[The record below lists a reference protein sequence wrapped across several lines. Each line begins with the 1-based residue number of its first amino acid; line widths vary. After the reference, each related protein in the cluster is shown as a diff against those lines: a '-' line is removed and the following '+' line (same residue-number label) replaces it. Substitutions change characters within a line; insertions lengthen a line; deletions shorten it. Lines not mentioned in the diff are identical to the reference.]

1 MGFLVVIP
9 LISLA
14 IFAASRAGIG
24 EHHLGAIAVLRLV
37 MLFAG
42 LPALATA
49 GGVGRLAAE
58 ASLEGGRRRAMW
70 VAGRAMAV
78 GGVGLVII
86 GAIPCEVTPLE
97 WPGWVVLAV
106 IGLGVG
112 AAAGTVIGLA
122 CGGPVPSLTELGVWP
137 QDGGTLGRAVE
148 RVVTRAMRR
157 RRPSTGLRPAL
168 PRPPSDPPAG
178 DPPPS

>member
-1 MGFLVVIP
+1 VAVGFLVVIP

-14 IFAASRAGIG
+14 IFAAAQAGIG
-24 EHHLGAIAVLRLV
+24 EYTPGVIAVVRLV
-37 MLFAG
+37 SIFAG

-58 ASLEGGRRRAMW
+58 ASLEGGRPRAMW

-78 GGVGLVII
+78 GGAGLVII
-86 GAIPCEVTPLE
+86 GAIPCEVTPLD
-97 WPGWVVLAV
+97 WPGWVILALV
-106 IGLGVG
+106 GLVVG
-112 AAAGTVIGLA
+112 AASGAVIGLA

-157 RRPSTGLRPAL
+157 RRASTARPADA
-168 PRPPSDPPAG
+168 PPG
-178 DPPPS
+178 DPPPP